1 MTLRQTVQLVL
12 SIVERRR
19 GLIGLPFGVSLAI
32 AGATEIA
39 SALTLGVFPKALT
52 TTRDQV
58 ELLRE
63 NNIVSENAIAKGR
76 TFAGLGIDPQGIEA
90 IAPAYLVRFRKTGQY
105 ASSRTA

>member
-1 MTLRQTVQLVL
+1 MTLRKAVQLVL
-12 SIVERRR
+12 RIVERRR

-39 SALTLGVFPKALT
+39 SALTLGAFPKVLT
-52 TTRDQV
+52 TTPDQV

-63 NNIVSENAIAKGR
+63 DNIVSEKAIAEGR

-105 ASSRTA
+105 APSRIA